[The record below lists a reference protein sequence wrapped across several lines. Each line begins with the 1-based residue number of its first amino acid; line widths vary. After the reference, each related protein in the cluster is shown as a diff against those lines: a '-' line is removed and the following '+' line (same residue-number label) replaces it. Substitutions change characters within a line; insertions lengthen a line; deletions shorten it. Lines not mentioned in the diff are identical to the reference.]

1 VCSNQGFGLT
11 HPGDTQDTQEAPVEA
26 VIVSGGKQYR
36 VREGDVVRVERLAAG
51 QGATVEF
58 TQVAYLRKDDGPV
71 VEPDGLT
78 AARVVGQVI
87 RVGRAPK
94 VVIVKF
100 KRRKNY
106 RRQRGHRQAYTAVRI
121 TRIDAGG

>member
-1 VCSNQGFGLT
+1 
-11 HPGDTQDTQEAPVEA
+11 VEA

-71 VEPDGLT
+71 VEPRGL
-78 AARVVGQVI
+78 ASARVVGQVI
-87 RVGRAPK
+87 RVGLGPK
-94 VVIVKF
+94 VLVVKF

-106 RRQRGHRQAYTAVRI
+106 RRQRGHRQGYTAVRI
-121 TRIDAGG
+121 TRIEAGG